1 MKQCVTLTL
10 ESDYVS
16 YLDQIASET
25 TQSRS
30 MVVQTIIANYRR
42 RQQRMELARQAARF
56 FGQPESPEEAAE
68 TRQAARN
75 GSRCAPGAG
84 TMSAAFRPWPKVLA
98 GWFTW
103 GPVTRYPLLSL
114 AKGGREPTFV

>member
-1 MKQCVTLTL
+1 MKQRVTLTL

-25 TQSRS
+25 AQSRS

-42 RQQRMELARQAARF
+42 HQRRMELARQAARF

-68 TRQAARN
+68 RADWEAL
-75 GSRCAPGAG
+75 GLEVLSRD
-84 TMSAAFRPWPKVLA
+84 
-98 GWFTW
+98 
-103 GPVTRYPLLSL
+103 
-114 AKGGREPTFV
+114 E